1 MTPRG
6 SGVGLMATMNMERE
20 QALLL
25 KELRDQKE
33 ALDAASI
40 VAGTD
45 ARGLITYV
53 NDRFCDISGYSRGEL
68 LGSNHRILNSGF
80 HSTNFFIDLWK
91 TISSGLVWRG
101 EVCNRTKSG
110 TLYWV
115 KTTIVPFKNQEGRI
129 YQYLS
134 IRQDITELKHAQDM
148 ILNQQA
154 QMVASSKLS
163 ALGELSAA
171 LTHEINNPLSVI
183 LGRTEMLL
191 NILDQA
197 ENLDVVT
204 LRSMLQSI
212 DTTGRRIEKIMRTV
226 RSLAHKSDAEA
237 LEKTTVKVLV
247 ESVLDI
253 LGARLRRHEV
263 NFELSLP
270 DSELSLICRP
280 TEVFQI
286 LSNLFTNAIDA
297 VSDLPIR
304 WVRLEV
310 KAEPQ
315 GVLFRMVD
323 SGPGITNEIEKK
335 LFSPFFTT
343 KGVGVGTGLGLTI
356 SQSLAHRNKG
366 RLYFESNSPTRF
378 CLWLPLGYEP

>member
-1 MTPRG
+1 
-6 SGVGLMATMNMERE
+6 MNMERE

-40 VAGTD
+40 VAATD
-45 ARGLITYV
+45 GRGIITYV
-53 NDRFCDISGYSRGEL
+53 NDRFCDISGYSRSEL
-68 LGSNHRILNSGF
+68 LGSNHRLLNSGY
-80 HSTNFFIDLWK
+80 HSPNFFVELWRA
-91 TISSGLVWRG
+91 ISGGQIWRG
-101 EVCNRTKSG
+101 EICNRSKAGS
-110 TLYWV
+110 LYWV

-134 IRQDITELKHAQDM
+134 IRQDITELKQAQDM

-171 LTHEINNPLSVI
+171 LTHEINNPLGVI

-191 NILDQA
+191 SLLEHSEKIDRPK
-197 ENLDVVT
+197 
-204 LRSMLQSI
+204 LRQMLESI
-212 DTTGRRIEKIMRTV
+212 EATGRRIEKIMRTV

-237 LEKTTVKVLV
+237 SEQTTVRVV
-247 ESVLDI
+247 VDAVLDI

-263 NFELSLP
+263 KFELVLPTEELSLV
-270 DSELSLICRP
+270 CRP

-286 LSNLFTNAIDA
+286 LSNLFTNAVDA
-297 VSDLPIR
+297 VSNLSER

-310 KAEPQ
+310 KPEGQ
-315 GVLFRMVD
+315 GVFFCMTD
-323 SGPGITNEIEKK
+323 SGPGIDPEIEKK
-335 LFSPFFTT
+335 LFTPFFTT

-366 RLYFESNSPTRF
+366 RLYFEGNNPTRF
-378 CLWLPLGYEP
+378 CLWLPLGYDN

>member
-1 MTPRG
+1 
-6 SGVGLMATMNMERE
+6 MNMERE

-40 VAGTD
+40 VAATD
-45 ARGLITYV
+45 SRGLITYV
-53 NDRFCDISGYSRGEL
+53 NDRFCDISGYSRSEL
-68 LGSNHRILNSGF
+68 LGSNHRILNSGY
-80 HSTNFFIDLWK
+80 HPAGFFIDLWK
-91 TISSGLVWRG
+91 TISSGQVWRG
-101 EVCNRTKSG
+101 EVCNRARDG
-110 TLYWV
+110 HLYWV
-115 KTTIVPFKNQEGRI
+115 KTTIVPFVNQDGRI

-134 IRQDITELKHAQDM
+134 IRQDITELKQAQDM

-171 LTHEINNPLSVI
+171 LTHEINNPLGVI

-191 NILDQA
+191 DLIDQS
-197 ENLDVVT
+197 ENLDMAT
-204 LRSMLQSI
+204 IKSMLQSI

-226 RSLAHKSDAEA
+226 RSLAHKTDAEA
-237 LEKTTVKVLV
+237 SEKTTVKILV

-263 NFELSLP
+263 NFELVIP
-270 DSELSLICRP
+270 DDELSLVCRP
-280 TEVFQI
+280 TEIFQI

-297 VSDLPIR
+297 VSALPVR
-304 WVRLEV
+304 WVKLHV
-310 KAEPQ
+310 KLVNQ
-315 GVLFRMVD
+315 GVHFCMLD
-323 SGPGITNEIEKK
+323 SGPGISSDIEKK

-343 KGVGVGTGLGLTI
+343 KGVGIGTGLGLTI

-366 RLYFESNSPTRF
+366 RLYFEGNNPTRF
-378 CLWLPLGYEP
+378 CLWIPLGYEL